1 MARMAKTR
9 NAGDTRGELLEAAIN
24 RLADGGGA
32 VDFDGIAS
40 EVGVTRG
47 ALYHHF
53 GSVGGLLEE
62 VFREAVRRHAARV
75 EAGSSQGSGR
85 ERLQSLIRTSAE
97 LYGSD
102 TPFYRLLLRLHVEA
116 GVSRP
121 ELAPIARK
129 VQRRQREYMTSLVTA
144 GQADGSI
151 RDDIDAA
158 ALGETVNAALQGFLV
173 QQLESPKV
181 QRRAVESFA
190 DMLETLL

>member
-1 MARMAKTR
+1 MTTDRRSDSARS
-9 NAGDTRGELLEAAIN
+9 ELLEAAIN
-24 RLADGGGA
+24 RLAVGPGTA

-40 EVGVTRG
+40 EVGLTKG

-62 VFREAVRRHAARV
+62 VYREAVQRHASRV
-75 EAGSSQGSGR
+75 IERTRGGSGR
-85 ERLQSLIRTSAE
+85 ERLLDLIQTSAE
-97 LYGSD
+97 LYGSE
-102 TPFYRLLLRLHVEA
+102 TSFYKLLLRLHVEA

-129 VQRRQREYMTSLVTA
+129 VQRRQREYMTSLVEI

-151 RDDIDAA
+151 RSDIDPQ

-173 QQLESPKV
+173 QQLEPRRA
-181 QRRAVESFA
+181 QQRAVEAFA
-190 DMLETLL
+190 GMLEVML

>member
-1 MARMAKTR
+1 MAKAR
-9 NAGDTRGELLEAAIN
+9 NAEDTRGALLEAAIN

-32 VDFDGIAS
+32 VDFDGIAAD
-40 EVGVTRG
+40 VGLTKG

-53 GSVGGLLEE
+53 GSVGGLLAE
-62 VFREAVRRHAARV
+62 VYREAVRRHAARV
-75 EAGSSQGSGR
+75 EAASSEGSGR
-85 ERLQSLIRTSAE
+85 ERLQGLIQASAE

-121 ELAPIARK
+121 ELAPIARR
-129 VQRRQREYMTSLVTA
+129 VQRRQREYMSGLVAA
-144 GQADGSI
+144 GQADGTI
-151 RDDIDAA
+151 RGDIDAA
-158 ALGETVNAALQGFLV
+158 VLGETVNAALQGFLV

-190 DMLETLL
+190 RMLETLL